1 MEVDRFDNLNVIFVF
16 SIFSEIRLYDELILL
31 FFKDDALQIFFFRFL

>member
-31 FFKDDALQIFFFRFL
+31 FFNDALQIFFFRFL